1 MKFLHL
7 PYIID
12 KSLVFSVLVIAM
24 AVGWFVLFRAVESP
38 LLTTL
43 IPLLYIFWST
53 LDSFMGK
60 VAVSLKFNYMALG
73 FLLFAGVLMIYRE
86 FKYLWNFQIFRFFMV
101 FAALNVIYYFFHSSD
116 FNISTEGYAY
126 GWKGGSQGKDAKF
139 IIFLDSII
147 VFLACCVPAAL
158 FSKISSIEQFKD
170 YFSKIGNIFL
180 VGGVIL
186 LPVSIISR
194 PSSPHLLLPLTF
206 FLVLGFKFF
215 IDKNYEKTNTY
226 NFLFLTTII
235 GFLAMIALNA
245 NKTAMIAFILA
256 FGFFVCLNVFYIKL
270 PFKMVNIPRQ
280 KYLTPILF
288 VVTLIIV
295 VCVAESL
302 GVFAK
307 ISSKINEAISSV
319 SQDTGITSWYIRKNN
334 WNYFLVH
341 YFNNLDIFKLLF
353 GYGLGASREAIFYI
367 SAMQYDYIYLVQSI
381 HNQFMEMFYD
391 YGLVSFLFYIPMI
404 TIFFRSLHDIMFTN
418 INSTIKVFSAV
429 SVSMLVFFFIYHLT
443 DGLRVET
450 AIVFFTYLAFCEM
463 SIFTIKKL
471 LSKEE
476 LSVDKNS
483 VI

>member
-24 AVGWFVLFRAVESP
+24 AIGWFVLFRAVESP
-38 LLTTL
+38 FLTTL
-43 IPLLYIFWST
+43 IPLLYVFWCA
-53 LDSFMGK
+53 LDSFMGR

-73 FLLFAGVLMIYRE
+73 FLLFAGLLMLYRE
-86 FKYLWNFQIFRFFMV
+86 FKYLWNFQIVRFFMI
-101 FAALNVIYYFFHSSD
+101 FAVLNVIYYFFYSSN
-116 FNISTEGYAY
+116 FNIEAEGYAY

-139 IIFLDSII
+139 VIFLDSII

-158 FSKISSIEQFKD
+158 FSKINSIEQFKD

-180 VGGVIL
+180 VGVLIL
-186 LPVSIISR
+186 LTFSVISL

-206 FLVLGFKFF
+206 FFVLGFKFF
-215 IDKNYEKTNTY
+215 IDKNYEKTNMY
-226 NFLFLTTII
+226 NFLFLAAIM
-235 GFLAMIALNA
+235 GLLAVIAFNT

-288 VVTLIIV
+288 VVTLIVV
-295 VCVAESL
+295 VCAAESL

-307 ISSKINEAISSV
+307 ISGKINSAISSL
-319 SQDTGITSWYIRKNN
+319 SQETGITSWYIRKNN
-334 WNYFLVH
+334 WNYFLLH
-341 YFNNLDIFKLLF
+341 YLNNLNIFKLLF

-367 SAMQYDYIYLVQSI
+367 SAMQYDYIYLVQTI

-404 TIFFRSLHDIMFTN
+404 TIFFRSLHNIMFTN

-471 LSKEE
+471 LSKEKPF
-476 LSVDKNS
+476 VDKNS